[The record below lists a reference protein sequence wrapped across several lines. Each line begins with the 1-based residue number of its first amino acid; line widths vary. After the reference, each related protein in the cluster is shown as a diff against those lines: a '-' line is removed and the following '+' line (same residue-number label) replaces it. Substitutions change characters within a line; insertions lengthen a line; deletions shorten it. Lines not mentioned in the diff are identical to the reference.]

1 MTFVAMNGS
10 PINRILDALGL
21 NHVRSMT
28 INARA
33 GEVVSVVTEQFIQSD
48 QIEKVACELETKE
61 WVLVPK
67 TGLLTDA
74 EREAIEFFAD
84 IHADDDP
91 PNEYAVI
98 LGKLLAR
105 LA

>member
-1 MTFVAMNGS
+1 M
-10 PINRILDALGL
+10 RIDPDECRDPELLAAE
-21 NHVRSMT
+21 VRRLQAV
-28 INARA
+28 IAA
-33 GEVVSVVTEQFIQSD
+33 GEPT
-48 QIEKVACELETKE
+48 
-61 WVLVPK
+61 
-67 TGLLTDA
+67 LTDA

-105 LA
+105 FA